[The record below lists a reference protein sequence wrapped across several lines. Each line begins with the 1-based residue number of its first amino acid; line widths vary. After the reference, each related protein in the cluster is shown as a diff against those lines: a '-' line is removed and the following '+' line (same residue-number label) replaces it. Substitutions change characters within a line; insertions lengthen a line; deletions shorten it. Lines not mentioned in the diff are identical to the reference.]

1 MELKPNDL
9 AAEWKAGKF
18 RPVYYL
24 FGEESASKSDA
35 VLKLKELFKPDD
47 FNLREFTGDP
57 GSEYSAIVSEAMT
70 LPVFAEKRLVIVRSP
85 KIPAEARAALA
96 EYLRAPSATTT
107 LVLLSEDRRP
117 DKKDAL
123 AAAATAAG
131 AVCVFSPLTE
141 DEAIERLVAEAKK
154 AGKNLDPAAAAA
166 LVDEAGTD
174 WGILSGEIEKAVLF
188 AGEDPSIG
196 MEAVSA
202 SMGLRKATDPWAFE
216 RLVSARD
223 LKACL
228 SYLRDAF
235 SDAKPDEVVFRSLAQ
250 ARAAYLKQLKAK
262 RMLKAGLAQRDI
274 ETKLRIF
281 YDRDFF
287 QRAAR
292 VTEPRLRRDL
302 RRLLEVETDLKSK
315 SWLDAKVEL
324 ENVVVELCT
333 PSSRLRDD
341 GPR

>member
-1 MELKPNDL
+1 MELRPSDL

-24 FGEESASKSDA
+24 FGEESASKADA
-35 VLKLKELFKPDD
+35 VLRLKALFKPDD

-57 GSEYSAIVSEAMT
+57 ASEHSAIVSEALT
-70 LPVFAEKRLVIVRSP
+70 LPVFADKRLVIVRNP

-96 EYLRAPSATTT
+96 EYLRSPSPSTT

-123 AAAATAAG
+123 AAAAAAAG

-141 DEAIERLVAEAKK
+141 EEAVERLLAEAKK

-166 LVDEAGTD
+166 LAEQAGTD
-174 WGILSGEIEKAVLF
+174 WGILSGELEKALLF
-188 AGEDPSIG
+188 AGKATDIG
-196 MEAVSA
+196 MDAVSA
-202 SMGLRKATDPWAFE
+202 SMGFRKATDPWAFE

-223 LKACL
+223 LKACMT
-228 SYLRDAF
+228 YLRDAF
-235 SDAKPDEVVFRSLAQ
+235 ADAKPDEVVFRSLAQ

-262 RMLKAGLAQRDI
+262 RMLKAGLAPRDI
-274 ETKLRIF
+274 EMKLRIF

-287 QRAAR
+287 QRAQR
-292 VTEPRLRRDL
+292 VTEERLRRDL

-315 SWLDAKVEL
+315 SWLDAKIEF
-324 ENVVVELCT
+324 EGVVVDLCT
-333 PSSRLRDD
+333 PTARL
-341 GPR
+341 